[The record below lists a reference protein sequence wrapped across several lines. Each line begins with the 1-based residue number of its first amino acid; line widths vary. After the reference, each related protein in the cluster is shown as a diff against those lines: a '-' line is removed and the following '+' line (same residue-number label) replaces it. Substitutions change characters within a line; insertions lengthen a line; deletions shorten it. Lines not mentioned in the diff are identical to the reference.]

1 MFPSVLEKYP
11 LLCRHWQ
18 RSMNLLNDKFWR
30 EIKPS
35 HLDDRTHK
43 SIEWSKELMLEIHN
57 GAKYV
62 LEEHFYFFEKFL
74 EMFQTCSVSQKWF
87 RIGSAPYKFSY
98 FLLEMT
104 AVLNLDRYSN
114 QLSNFGELFKSAL
127 QIWLPDRLLTHSW
140 LTPKKLQTY
149 WN

>member
-1 MFPSVLEKYP
+1 M
-11 LLCRHWQ
+11 LCQHWQ
-18 RSMNLLNDKFWR
+18 PNMYLTCCFMNLLIDEFWCH
-30 EIKPS
+30 EIKRS
-35 HLDDRTHK
+35 HLNDRTHK

-104 AVLNLDRYSN
+104 AVLNLDSSPILESCSN
-114 QLSNFGELFKSAL
+114 QLSKFGYLTDYWHTPD
-127 QIWLPDRLLTHSW
+127 WLPKNFKHTEIKPNSRL
-140 LTPKKLQTY
+140 
-149 WN
+149 